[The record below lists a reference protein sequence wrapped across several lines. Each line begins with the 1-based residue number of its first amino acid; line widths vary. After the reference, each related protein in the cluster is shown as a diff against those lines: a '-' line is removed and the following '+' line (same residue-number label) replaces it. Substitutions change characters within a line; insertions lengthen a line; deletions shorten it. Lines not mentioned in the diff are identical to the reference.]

1 MAQLR
6 SRTSRLQPA
15 KVDRRSEAVT
25 PQRVSAPGRR
35 LRSVAGRIR
44 EDDIAEVREKARI
57 DDVVSSYVTLRKAG
71 GGSLKGLCPFHD
83 EKSPS
88 FNVNPSRGYF
98 HCLAGET
105 RVLTSEGVQEIRDL
119 AGEVH
124 RVLGASAQWVEA
136 PFRSYGVQA
145 LHKITLTR
153 NRQMKEIFAT
163 DGHRWFIRSG
173 SGRTGSA
180 ERLTSSLKPGDR
192 LVSKFPGS
200 RVRRTTPSPFGI
212 AHGFTFGDGTRS
224 GGGSM
229 ALLCPPK
236 DAVMLKWFPLSRITS
251 SGPNLLVHGLP
262 AFFKDLPPLTES
274 VPYLFGWLAGY
285 FAADGCVAAD
295 GTVILNSANKE
306 HLEFVRDL
314 CTRLGIGTY
323 GITTQSRIGFVGRE
337 PSDIHR
343 VHLITEDLQ
352 ENFFL
357 IDEHR
362 ERFLANRKA
371 YSRRGWVVRSVQPTE
386 RVEEVFCAEVPDGHA
401 FTLEDN
407 ILTGNCFGCGEGGD
421 VISFLMKIDGLTF
434 AETVERLADKYG
446 VQLRREDGDAPERPR
461 GPARGRLIE
470 ANKFAQEFYA
480 EQLETVEAVAA
491 REFLT
496 SRGFDKDAAATF
508 GVGFAPRD
516 GEALSRHLRGRNF
529 TDEETIAAG
538 LVAMG
543 RSAYDRFR
551 GRLLWPIR
559 DASGDTI
566 GFGARRIFDDDK
578 IEAKYLNTSETT
590 LYKKSHVLYG
600 IDLARR
606 DMARSSQAVVV
617 EGYTDVMACHLAG
630 VPTAVATCGT
640 AFGDDHAR
648 VLRRFLHDHEEFRG
662 EVIFTF
668 DGDAAGQ
675 KAALKAFG
683 GDQNF
688 VSQTYVA
695 IEPGGLDPCDLRIQK
710 GDAAVR
716 ELVAKRQPL
725 YRFVLANVVTK
736 YDLDR
741 ADGRIDAMR
750 EAAGLVSSIRDRS
763 KVDAFARE
771 IAGMIGVDVDDAR
784 SEVRRAAARADR
796 PAERPADR
804 RASPPAAPEPSR
816 PQVPSLRGPRFST
829 ERETLKIVLQHPA
842 SVGRVIEGVSP
853 ADFSHPTYRAV
864 WEAVATAGG
873 PAAGADDNGWSTR
886 VRSSVT
892 EPAVSSAISELGVEP
907 VLTANEPTPTYVA
920 MHVYRLQELTTMR
933 RIAELKSRLQR
944 TNPVEHAAPYN
955 KMFGE
960 LVALEQHRRNLRD
973 QQVKSQ

>member
-1 MAQLR
+1 M
-6 SRTSRLQPA
+6 
-15 KVDRRSEAVT
+15 
-25 PQRVSAPGRR
+25 SAIARR
-35 LRSVAGRIR
+35 LRIVAGRIR
-44 EDDIAEVREKARI
+44 EDDISEVREKARI

-88 FNVNPSRGYF
+88 FHVTPSRGFF
-98 HCLAGET
+98 H
-105 RVLTSEGVQEIRDL
+105 
-119 AGEVH
+119 
-124 RVLGASAQWVEA
+124 
-136 PFRSYGVQA
+136 
-145 LHKITLTR
+145 
-153 NRQMKEIFAT
+153 
-163 DGHRWFIRSG
+163 
-173 SGRTGSA
+173 
-180 ERLTSSLKPGDR
+180 
-192 LVSKFPGS
+192 
-200 RVRRTTPSPFGI
+200 
-212 AHGFTFGDGTRS
+212 
-224 GGGSM
+224 
-229 ALLCPPK
+229 
-236 DAVMLKWFPLSRITS
+236 
-251 SGPNLLVHGLP
+251 
-262 AFFKDLPPLTES
+262 
-274 VPYLFGWLAGY
+274 
-285 FAADGCVAAD
+285 
-295 GTVILNSANKE
+295 
-306 HLEFVRDL
+306 
-314 CTRLGIGTY
+314 
-323 GITTQSRIGFVGRE
+323 
-337 PSDIHR
+337 
-343 VHLITEDLQ
+343 
-352 ENFFL
+352 
-357 IDEHR
+357 
-362 ERFLANRKA
+362 
-371 YSRRGWVVRSVQPTE
+371 
-386 RVEEVFCAEVPDGHA
+386 
-401 FTLEDN
+401 
-407 ILTGNCFGCGEGGD
+407 CFGCQEGGD

-434 AETVERLADKYG
+434 GEAVERLADKYG
-446 VQLRREDGDAPERPR
+446 VQLRRVDGDEAPERPR

-470 ANKFAQEFYA
+470 ANKVAQEFYA
-480 EQLETVEAVAA
+480 GQLETVEAVAG

-496 SRGFDKDAAATF
+496 GRGFDQEAAATF

-516 GEALSRHLRGRNF
+516 GEALLRHLRGRGF
-529 TDEETIAAG
+529 SDEEAVAAG

-590 LYKKSHVLYG
+590 LYKKSQVLYG

-606 DMARSSQAVVV
+606 AIDRSSQAVVV

-630 VPTAVATCGT
+630 VQTAVATCGT

-695 IEPGGLDPCDLRIQK
+695 VEPDGLDPCDLRLQK

-725 YRFVLANVVTK
+725 YRFVMSNVLTK

-741 ADGRIDAMR
+741 ADGRIDALR
-750 EAAGLVSSIRDRS
+750 EAAGLVSSIRDKS

-771 IAGMIGVDVDDAR
+771 IAGMVGVDIDEAR
-784 SEVRRAAARADR
+784 TEVRRAASRASR
-796 PAERPADR
+796 PAQADR
-804 RASPPAAPEPSR
+804 RTTPAAPETPAAPRS
-816 PQVPSLRGPRFST
+816 QVPSLRDPRFKI
-829 ERETLKIVLQHPA
+829 ERETLKIVVQHPA
-842 SVGRVIEGVSP
+842 SVGRVINGVGP
-853 ADFSHPTYRAV
+853 DDFSHPTYRGV
-864 WEAVATAGG
+864 WEAIAAAGG
-873 PAAGADDNGWSTR
+873 PAAGTDDPGWSTR
-886 VRSSVT
+886 VRSSVAD
-892 EPAVSSAISELGVEP
+892 PAVSSAISELGVEP
-907 VLTANEPTPTYVA
+907 VLTPAEPTPTYVA

-973 QQVKSQ
+973 QQVKSS